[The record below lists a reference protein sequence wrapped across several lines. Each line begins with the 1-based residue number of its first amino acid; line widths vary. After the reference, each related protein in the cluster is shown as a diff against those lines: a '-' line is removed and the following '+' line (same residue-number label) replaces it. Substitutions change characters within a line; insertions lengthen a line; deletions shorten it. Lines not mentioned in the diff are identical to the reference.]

1 MKNRTGARKPK
12 KVPVRKKLARAAMRA
27 VPHRVTTRDLRAAC
41 DGDAECPD
49 LGSDYGLPGRL
60 HAKTRRY
67 ARIALSAA
75 ALALP
80 LGLLVGRHLRE
91 REA

>member
-1 MKNRTGARKPK
+1 VKNRTAAGKRK

-41 DGDAECPD
+41 GEDADCAD
-49 LGSDYGLPGRL
+49 LASDYGLPDRL
-60 HAKTRRY
+60 RGKAKHY

-80 LGLLVGRHLRE
+80 VGLFVGRRLRE